1 MTKTDKPT
9 SKPKAKVSLSD
20 QIADVVVK
28 AVRTGGVTVGGAGAF
43 WSLFK
48 DSDIP
53 KALASGVIGLGISY
67 GASLLN
73 PVHKGNQD
81 RLTKAGEAANKAID
95 HGIAKVSGVE
105 EQYYRCQAWACRRQK
120 SEGVVQHDGIFMPLL
135 EEIYVPLELD
145 ASSLP
150 AGWRKF
156 PEQHLEKSA
165 RDGVCGHKIWD
176 LLGKTDQELTFRQIV
191 VLAWGGYGKTTLLK
205 HIAHT
210 YGMDQQGKYGVPR
223 RVPFLLVLRKHRD
236 RLAQE
241 QPPTLLELI
250 KNHHI
255 PDLPDSD
262 KLADLPEDWVQKQL
276 RQGKAV
282 VMLDGFDE
290 VASGQR
296 PAVARWINDQ
306 MRHYS
311 KSVFIVTSRPKAY
324 NEQEPADRLE
334 LSTRLWV
341 QDFNES
347 QRRDF
352 VEHWY
357 LCQERYA
364 RGGDTTPDVQKDAQD
379 AAEELLTQIEARQE
393 LKDLAKNPLLLN
405 MIVTFHRRFP
415 GMELPKR
422 RVELY
427 REICILQLRD
437 RPGARKLETCLIN
450 CEAQLILQRLAL
462 SMMEAHEERLDRSVL
477 VDCIDTYLAQ
487 QQETVQ
493 SKDFLAQV
501 VQISELLVEREP
513 GEFEFAH
520 LSLQEYLAAKQI
532 AEGKQEAFLYEH
544 LKNDWWKQTILLY
557 ASQVNPTPLIRE
569 ALHQEAIDLAYTIQ
583 QDTTKRLDLTADELA
598 AFQQLTP
605 QVENSRYATLEQLL
619 KNQQWYE
626 ADQETYR
633 LMITTVGKEDGQLLS
648 ENDLKTF
655 PCEDLQMVDQLWVQY
670 SKGKWGFSVQKKI
683 WEECGSPTIYNDK
696 WEKFGDRVGWR
707 SNGNWRAYPDLTFD
721 INKTLPG
728 EFPAVVLSV
737 GRGGGHWL
745 VGWATFLAQRLVDC
759 STRQS
764 REL

>member
-1 MTKTDKPT
+1 MTTTDKPDP
-9 SKPKAKVSLSD
+9 SSQPKISRSD
-20 QIADVVVK
+20 QIADFLIKLVM
-28 AVRTGGVTVGGAGAF
+28 TGGVTAGGAGAF

-53 KALASGVIGLGISY
+53 KAFASGVIGLGVSY

-73 PVHKGNQD
+73 PIHKGTQD

-95 HGIAKVSGVE
+95 YGFAKVSGVE

-120 SEGVVQHDGIFMPLL
+120 SEGVIQHDGIFLPLL

-156 PEQHLEKSA
+156 PDQPLEKSA

-176 LLGKTDQELTFRQIV
+176 LLDKTDQELTFRQIV

-210 YGMDQQGKYGVPR
+210 YGMDQQEDKYGVPR

-241 QPPTLLELI
+241 QPPTLPELI

-255 PDLPDSD
+255 PDLPDSA
-262 KLADLPEDWVQKQL
+262 KLADLPEDWVQKKL
-276 RQGKAV
+276 NRGEAV

-324 NEQEPADRLE
+324 TEQEPADRLE

-379 AAEELLTQIEARQE
+379 AAEELLAQIEARRE

-415 GMELPKR
+415 GVELPKR

-427 REICILQLRD
+427 REICTLQLRD

-462 SMMEAHEERLDRSVL
+462 SMMEAHEERLDRTAL
-477 VDCIDTYLAQ
+477 LDRIGTYLVQ
-487 QQETVQ
+487 QREKVQ
-493 SKDFLAQV
+493 PQDFLAQV
-501 VQISELLVEREP
+501 VQVSELLVEREP

-520 LSLQEYLAAKQI
+520 LSLQEYLAATQI
-532 AEGKQEAFLYEH
+532 ADDKQEALLYKH
-544 LKNDWWKQTILLY
+544 LQNDWWKQTILLY

-569 ALHQEAIDLAYTIQ
+569 ALRQEAVDLAYTIQ
-583 QDTTKRLDLTADELA
+583 QDTTKRLDLTAEELA
-598 AFQQLTP
+598 AFEKTTS
-605 QVENSRYATLEQLL
+605 QVETSRYANLETLLQT
-619 KNQQWYE
+619 QQWRE

-633 LMITTVGKEDGQLLS
+633 LMITTVGKEDGQFLNS
-648 ENDLKTF
+648 DDLKTF
-655 PCEDLQMVDQLWVQY
+655 PCEDLQMLDRLWVKY
-670 SKGKWGFSVQKKI
+670 SDGKWGFSVQKQI
-683 WEECGSPTIYNDK
+683 WEDCGSPTEIDEFKRMFCDLIGWTNNGK
-696 WEKFGDRVGWR
+696 WQNPTYDLKNSLDGELPWIRRISSLSLLSKSLLFLF
-707 SNGNWRAYPDLTFD
+707 SRAKMCSRKDL
-721 INKTLPG
+721 
-728 EFPAVVLSV
+728 
-737 GRGGGHWL
+737 
-745 VGWATFLAQRLVDC
+745 
-759 STRQS
+759 
-764 REL
+764 

>member
-20 QIADVVVK
+20 QIADVVIK
-28 AVRTGGVTVGGAGAF
+28 AVRTGGVTVGSAGAF

-53 KALASGVIGLGISY
+53 KAIASGVIGLGVSY

-81 RLTKAGEAANKAID
+81 RLTKAGKAANNAID

-105 EQYYRCQAWACRRQK
+105 EQYFLCQAWACRRQK
-120 SEGVVQHDGIFMPLL
+120 SEGVIQHNGIFLPLL

-156 PEQHLEKSA
+156 PDRHLEKSA

-205 HIAHT
+205 HIAYT
-210 YGMDQQGKYGVPR
+210 YGMDQQKDKYGVPR

-236 RLAQE
+236 RLAQD
-241 QPPTLLELI
+241 QPPTLPELI

-262 KLADLPEDWVQKQL
+262 KLADLPEDWVQKKL
-276 RQGKAV
+276 NRGEAV

-324 NEQEPADRLE
+324 TDQEPADCLE

-341 QDFNES
+341 QDFNEA

-364 RGGDTTPDVQKDAQD
+364 RGGDTTPDVQHDANA
-379 AAEELLTQIEARQE
+379 AAEELLAQIEARQE
-393 LKDLAKNPLLLN
+393 LQDLAKNPLLLN

-415 GMELPKR
+415 GVELPKR

-427 REICILQLRD
+427 REICTLQLRD

-450 CEAQLILQRLAL
+450 CDAQLILQRLAL
-462 SMMEAHEERLDRSVL
+462 SMMQAHEERLNGDTLLDR
-477 VDCIDTYLAQ
+477 IGTYLVQ
-487 QQETVQ
+487 QREKVPPQ
-493 SKDFLAQV
+493 DFLTQV

-520 LSLQEYLAAKQI
+520 LSLQEYLAATQI
-532 AEGKQEAFLYEH
+532 AGAKQEALLYKH

-569 ALHQEAIDLAYTIQ
+569 ALRQEAIDLAYTIQ
-583 QDTTKRLDLTADELA
+583 QDTTKWLDLTAEELA
-598 AFQQLTP
+598 AFEKTTS
-605 QVENSRYATLEQLL
+605 QVETSRYATLEQLL
-619 KNQQWYE
+619 QTQQWRE

-633 LMITTVGKEDGQLLS
+633 LMITAVGKEEGQFLDRD
-648 ENDLKTF
+648 DLKTF
-655 PCEDLQMVDQLWVQY
+655 PCEDLQMLDRLWVKY
-670 SKGKWGFSVQKKI
+670 SDGKWGFSVQKRI
-683 WEECGSPTIYNDK
+683 WEDCGSPTDYDGFVDK
-696 WEKFGDRVGWR
+696 FCDRIGWTNNGKWQNPTYDLQNFLKGELPFGLKVGMEGVNEGVI
-707 SNGNWRAYPDLTFD
+707 S
-721 INKTLPG
+721 
-728 EFPAVVLSV
+728 S
-737 GRGGGHWL
+737 
-745 VGWATFLAQRLVDC
+745 LAQRLVDC

-764 REL
+764 

>member
-1 MTKTDKPT
+1 MTKIDQSD
-9 SKPKAKVSLSD
+9 SKSENEDSKID
-20 QIADVVVK
+20 QFVDLVVK
-28 AVRTGGVTVGGAGAF
+28 ALKPGGLTVGSVGAF
-43 WSLFK
+43 WSLFV

-53 KALASGVIGLGISY
+53 KALASGLIGFMISL
-67 GASLLN
+67 GASFLK
-73 PVHKGNQD
+73 PIHKGTQD
-81 RLTKAGEAANKAID
+81 RLTKAGESANKALD
-95 HGIAKVSGVE
+95 HGLAKVSGVE

-120 SEGVVQHDGIFMPLL
+120 SEGVIQHDGIFLPLL

-145 ASSLP
+145 ASCLP

-156 PEQHLEKSA
+156 PDQPLEKSA
-165 RDGVCGHKIWD
+165 RDEVCGHKIWD
-176 LLGKTDQELTFRQIV
+176 LLGKTEQELTFRQIV

-210 YGMDQQGKYGVPR
+210 YGMDQQKDKYGVPR

-241 QPPTLLELI
+241 QPPTLPELI

-262 KLADLPEDWVQKQL
+262 KLADLPKDWVHNQL

-290 VASGQR
+290 VASEQR
-296 PAVARWINDQ
+296 PAVARWINEQ

-324 NEQEPADRLE
+324 NDQEPADRLE

-357 LCQERYA
+357 FCQERYA
-364 RGGDTTPDVQKDAQD
+364 RGGDTTPDVEHDAQ
-379 AAEELLTQIEARQE
+379 AASEELLTQIEARQE

-405 MIVTFHRRFP
+405 MIVTFHRRHP
-415 GMELPKR
+415 GAELPKR

-427 REICILQLRD
+427 REICTLQLRE
-437 RPGARKLETCLIN
+437 RPGARKLDTCLMQ
-450 CEAQLILQRLAL
+450 CDAQTILQMLAIT
-462 SMMEAHEERLDRSVL
+462 MMQEHEERLDRSTL
-477 VDCIDTYLAQ
+477 VDRLTTYL
-487 QQETVQ
+487 VQ
-493 SKDFLAQV
+493 KWEKVNPKEFCKQV

-520 LSLQEYLAAKQI
+520 LSLQEYLAATQI
-532 AEGKQEAFLYEH
+532 ADDKQEALLYEH
-544 LKNDWWKQTILLY
+544 LQNDWWKQTILLY

-569 ALHQEAIDLAYTIQ
+569 ALRQETIDLAYTIQ
-583 QDTTKRLDLTADELA
+583 QDTTKRLDLTAEELA
-598 AFQQLTP
+598 AFEQTTSE
-605 QVENSRYATLEQLL
+605 VETFRYATLEQLL
-619 KNQQWYE
+619 QTQKWRE

-633 LMITTVGKEDGQLLS
+633 LMITTMGKEEGQWLNS
-648 ENDLKTF
+648 DDLKTF
-655 PCEDLQMVDQLWVQY
+655 PTEDLQMLDLLWVRY
-670 SKGKWGFSVQKKI
+670 SDGKWGFSVQKQI
-683 WEECGSPTIYNDK
+683 WEDCGSLKDYDEFKKTFCNRI
-696 WEKFGDRVGWR
+696 GWTN
-707 SNGNWRAYPDLTFD
+707 NGTWQEPKYDLQNSLD
-721 INKTLPG
+721 GGLPWVWG
-728 EFPAVVLSV
+728 HA
-737 GRGGGHWL
+737 GGGRVLIWHL
-745 VGWATFLAQRLVDC
+745 FSRAKTCRL
-759 STRQS
+759 
-764 REL
+764 

>member
-1 MTKTDKPT
+1 MTKPNQPDPKFENEG
-9 SKPKAKVSLSD
+9 SKID
-20 QIADVVVK
+20 QFVDFVVK
-28 AVRTGGVTVGGAGAF
+28 ALKPGGLTVGSVGAF
-43 WSLFK
+43 WSLFV

-53 KALASGVIGLGISY
+53 KALASGLIGFMISL
-67 GASLLN
+67 GASFLK
-73 PVHKGNQD
+73 PIHKGTQD
-81 RLTKAGEAANKAID
+81 RLAKAGESANKALD
-95 HGIAKVSGVE
+95 HGLAKVSGVE

-120 SEGVVQHDGIFMPLL
+120 SEGVIQHDGIFLPLL

-150 AGWRKF
+150 AGWRTF
-156 PEQHLEKSA
+156 PDQHLEKSN
-165 RDGVCGHKIWD
+165 RDVVCGRKIWD
-176 LLGKTDQELTFRQIV
+176 LLSKTKREVTFRQIV

-210 YGMDQQGKYGVPR
+210 YGMDQQEDKYGVPR

-241 QPPTLLELI
+241 QPPTLPELI

-262 KLADLPEDWVQKQL
+262 KLADLPKDWVEKQL

-324 NEQEPADRLE
+324 TEQEPADRLE

-341 QDFNES
+341 QDFNEA

-364 RGGDTTPDVQKDAQD
+364 RGGDTTPDVQHDAQ
-379 AAEELLTQIEARQE
+379 AAAKELLTQIEARQE

-415 GMELPKR
+415 GVELPKR

-450 CEAQLILQRLAL
+450 CDAQLILQRLAL

-477 VDCIDTYLAQ
+477 LDRIGTYLVQ
-487 QQETVQ
+487 QREKVQ
-493 SKDFLAQV
+493 PQDFLTQV

-520 LSLQEYLAAKQI
+520 LSLQEYLAATQI
-532 AEGKQEAFLYEH
+532 ADAKQEALLYKH
-544 LKNDWWKQTILLY
+544 LQNDWWKQTILLY

-569 ALHQEAIDLAYTIQ
+569 ALSQKAIDLAYTIQ
-583 QDTTKRLDLTADELA
+583 QDTTKRLDLTAEELA
-598 AFQQLTP
+598 AFEKTTSE
-605 QVENSRYATLEQLL
+605 VETSRYATLEQLL
-619 KNQQWYE
+619 QTQQWRE

-633 LMITTVGKEDGQLLS
+633 LMITTVGKEDGQYLNS
-648 ENDLKTF
+648 DDLKTF
-655 PCEDLQMVDQLWVQY
+655 PCDDLQMLDRLWVKY
-670 SKGKWGFSVQKKI
+670 SDGKWGFSVQQRI
-683 WEECGSPTIYNDK
+683 WEECGSPTDYDEFK
-696 WEKFGDRVGWR
+696 RTFCDRIGWTN
-707 SNGNWRAYPDLTFD
+707 NGNWQVVTYDLQNSLD
-721 INKTLPG
+721 GELPEWSYFLRGYG
-728 EFPAVVLSV
+728 EWGYIWCMFSS
-737 GRGGGHWL
+737 
-745 VGWATFLAQRLVDC
+745 LAQRLVDC

-764 REL
+764 

>member
-1 MTKTDKPT
+1 MTKTDKPDPE
-9 SKPKAKVSLSD
+9 PKASLSD

-28 AVRTGGVTVGGAGAF
+28 ALRTGGVTVGGAGAF

-53 KALASGVIGLGISY
+53 KALASGVIGLGITY
-67 GASLLN
+67 GASLLS

-81 RLTKAGEAANKAID
+81 RLTKAGEAANNTID
-95 HGIAKVSGVE
+95 HGIAKAIGLE
-105 EQYYRCQAWACRRQK
+105 EQYFRCQAWACRRQK
-120 SEGVVQHDGIFMPLL
+120 SDGVIQHDGIFVPLL

-150 AGWRKF
+150 SGWRKWANKANDKA
-156 PEQHLEKSA
+156 PLDLV
-165 RDGVCGHKIWD
+165 RGRKIWD
-176 LLGKTDQELTFRQIV
+176 LLGKTKREITFRQIV

-210 YGMDQQGKYGVPR
+210 YGMNQQGKYGVPR
-223 RVPFLLVLRKHRD
+223 QVPFLLVLRKHRD
-236 RLAQE
+236 QIAQE
-241 QPPTLLELI
+241 QPPTLPELI

-255 PDLPDSD
+255 PYLPDSD
-262 KLADLPEDWVQKQL
+262 KLADLPEDWVQKKL
-276 RQGKAV
+276 RGGKAV

-324 NEQEPADRLE
+324 TKQEPADRLE

-341 QDFNES
+341 QDFNEA

-357 LCQERYA
+357 WCQERYA
-364 RGGDTTPDVQKDAQD
+364 RGGDTTPDVEHDAQA

-415 GMELPKR
+415 GVELPKR

-427 REICILQLRD
+427 REICTLQLRD
-437 RPGARKLETCLIN
+437 RPGARKLETCLLN

-462 SMMEAHEERLDRSVL
+462 SMMEAHEERLDGTTLLERIS
-477 VDCIDTYLAQ
+477 TYLVQ
-487 QQETVQ
+487 QREKVQ
-493 SKDFLAQV
+493 PQDFLAQV

-520 LSLQEYLAAKQI
+520 LSLQEYLAATQI
-532 AEGKQEAFLYEH
+532 AGAKQEALLYEH
-544 LKNDWWKQTILLY
+544 FQNDWWKQTILLY
-557 ASQVNPTPLIRE
+557 ASQVNPTQLIRE
-569 ALHQEAIDLAYTIQ
+569 ALRQKAIDLAYTIQ
-583 QDTTKRLDLTADELA
+583 QDTTKRLDLTAEELA
-598 AFQQLTP
+598 EFEQLTP
-605 QVENSRYATLEQLL
+605 QVETSRYAPLEQLL
-619 KNQQWYE
+619 QTQQWRE

-633 LMITTVGKEDGQLLS
+633 LMITTVGKEEGQGLNR
-648 ENDLKTF
+648 EDLETF
-655 PCEDLQMVDQLWVQY
+655 PCEDLQMLDRLWVEY
-670 SKGKWGFSVQKKI
+670 SDGKWGFSVQKRI
-683 WEECGSPTIYNDK
+683 WEECRSPTNYDEFK
-696 WEKFGDRVGWR
+696 RTFCDRIGWTN
-707 SNGNWRAYPDLTFD
+707 NGTWQNPTYDLQNSLD
-721 INKTLPG
+721 GELPG
-728 EFPAVVLSV
+728 WDV
-737 GRGGGHWL
+737 GED
-745 VGWATFLAQRLVDC
+745 GWVAYFSSLAQRLVDC
-759 STRQS
+759 STTQS
-764 REL
+764 

>member
-1 MTKTDKPT
+1 MTKTDKPDPN
-9 SKPKAKVSLSD
+9 SQPKISRSD
-20 QIADVVVK
+20 QIADFLIKLVM
-28 AVRTGGVTVGGAGAF
+28 AGGVTAGGAGAF

-48 DSDIP
+48 DSDML
-53 KALASGVIGLGISY
+53 KAFASGVIGVGISL
-67 GASLLN
+67 GASFLK
-73 PVHKGNQD
+73 PIHKGTQD
-81 RLTKAGEAANKAID
+81 RLAKAGESANKALD
-95 HGIAKVSGVE
+95 HGLAKVSGVE
-105 EQYYRCQAWACRRQK
+105 EQYFRCQAWACRRQK
-120 SEGVVQHDGIFMPLL
+120 SEGVRQHDGIFLPLL

-156 PEQHLEKSA
+156 PDQHLEKSA
-165 RDGVCGHKIWD
+165 HDGACGHKIWD
-176 LLGKTDQELTFRQIV
+176 LLGKTGREVTFRQIV

-210 YGMDQQGKYGVPR
+210 YGMDQQKDKYGVPR

-241 QPPTLLELI
+241 QPPTLPELI

-262 KLADLPEDWVQKQL
+262 KLADLPKDWVEKQL

-324 NEQEPADRLE
+324 TEQKPANRLE

-379 AAEELLTQIEARQE
+379 AAKELLTQIEARQE

-405 MIVTFHRRFP
+405 MIVSFHRRNP
-415 GMELPKR
+415 GAELPKR

-427 REICILQLRD
+427 REICTLQLRD
-437 RPGARKLETCLIN
+437 RPGARELETCLIN
-450 CEAQLILQRLAL
+450 CDAQLILQRLAL
-462 SMMEAHEERLDRSVL
+462 SMMEAHEERLDRSIL
-477 VDCIDTYLAQ
+477 LDRIGTYLVQ
-487 QQETVQ
+487 QREKVHPQ
-493 SKDFLAQV
+493 DFLTQV
-501 VQISELLVEREP
+501 VQVSELLVEREP

-520 LSLQEYLAAKQI
+520 LSLQEYLAATQI
-532 AEGKQEAFLYEH
+532 ADDKQESLLYKY
-544 LKNDWWKQTILLY
+544 LQNDWWKQTILLY
-557 ASQVNPTPLIRE
+557 ASQVNPTPLIRK
-569 ALHQEAIDLAYTIQ
+569 ALSQEAIDLAYTIQ
-583 QDTTKRLDLTADELA
+583 QDTTKRLDLTAEELA
-598 AFQQLTP
+598 AFEKTTS
-605 QVENSRYATLEQLL
+605 QVETSRYATLEQLL
-619 KNQQWYE
+619 QTQQWRK

-633 LMITTVGKEDGQLLS
+633 LIITTIGKEEGQGLS
-648 ENDLKTF
+648 GDDLKNF
-655 PCEDLQMVDQLWVQY
+655 PCEDLQMLDRLWVKY
-670 SKGKWGFSVQKKI
+670 SDGKWGFSVQKRI
-683 WEECGSPTIYNDK
+683 WEECGSPTDYDGFKRTFCDRIGWTNNGK
-696 WEKFGDRVGWR
+696 WQNPTYDLQN
-707 SNGNWRAYPDLTFD
+707 SLNGE
-721 INKTLPG
+721 LPM
-728 EFPAVVLSV
+728 AVRKRKREEIISS
-737 GRGGGHWL
+737 
-745 VGWATFLAQRLVDC
+745 LAQRLVDC

-764 REL
+764 

>member
-1 MTKTDKPT
+1 MTKPNQPDPKFENEG
-9 SKPKAKVSLSD
+9 SKID
-20 QIADVVVK
+20 QFVDFVVK
-28 AVRTGGVTVGGAGAF
+28 ALKPGGLTVGSVGAF
-43 WSLFK
+43 WSLFV

-53 KALASGVIGLGISY
+53 KALASGLIGFMISL
-67 GASLLN
+67 GASFLK
-73 PVHKGNQD
+73 PIHKGTQD
-81 RLTKAGEAANKAID
+81 RLAKAGESANKALD
-95 HGIAKVSGVE
+95 HGLAKVSGVE

-120 SEGVVQHDGIFMPLL
+120 SEGVIQHDGIFLPLL

-150 AGWRKF
+150 AGWRTF
-156 PEQHLEKSA
+156 PDQHLEKSN
-165 RDGVCGHKIWD
+165 RDVVCGRKIWD
-176 LLGKTDQELTFRQIV
+176 LLSKTKREVTFRQIV

-210 YGMDQQGKYGVPR
+210 YGMDQQEDKYGVPR

-241 QPPTLLELI
+241 QPPTLPELI

-262 KLADLPEDWVQKQL
+262 KLADLPKDWVEKQL

-324 NEQEPADRLE
+324 TEQEPADRLE

-341 QDFNES
+341 QDFNEA

-364 RGGDTTPDVQKDAQD
+364 RGGDTTPDVQHDAQ
-379 AAEELLTQIEARQE
+379 AAAKELLTQIEARQE

-415 GMELPKR
+415 GVELPKR

-450 CEAQLILQRLAL
+450 CDAQLILQRLAL

-477 VDCIDTYLAQ
+477 LDRIGTYLVQ
-487 QQETVQ
+487 QREKVQ
-493 SKDFLAQV
+493 PQDFLTQV

-520 LSLQEYLAAKQI
+520 LSLQEYLAATQI
-532 AEGKQEAFLYEH
+532 ADAKQEALLYKH
-544 LKNDWWKQTILLY
+544 LQNDWWKQTILLY

-569 ALHQEAIDLAYTIQ
+569 ALSQKAIDLAYTIQ
-583 QDTTKRLDLTADELA
+583 QDTTKRLDLTAEELA
-598 AFQQLTP
+598 AFEKTTSE
-605 QVENSRYATLEQLL
+605 VETSRYATLEQLL
-619 KNQQWYE
+619 QTQQWRE

-633 LMITTVGKEDGQLLS
+633 LMITTVGKEDGQFLNS
-648 ENDLKTF
+648 HDLKTF
-655 PCEDLQMVDQLWVQY
+655 PCEDLQMLDRLWVKY
-670 SKGKWGFSVQKKI
+670 SDGKWGFSVQKRI
-683 WEECGSPTIYNDK
+683 WEECGSPTDYN
-696 WEKFGDRVGWR
+696 EFTRTFCDRIGWTN
-707 SNGNWRAYPDLTFD
+707 NGNWQEEPTYDLQNSLD
-721 INKTLPG
+721 GELPG
-728 EFPAVVLSV
+728 IFSKVGLGGVLFS
-737 GRGGGHWL
+737 R
-745 VGWATFLAQRLVDC
+745 AKTCRL
-759 STRQS
+759 
-764 REL
+764 

>member
-48 DSDIP
+48 ESDIP
-53 KALASGVIGLGISY
+53 KAVASGVIGLGITY

-73 PVHKGNQD
+73 PVHKGNHI
-81 RLTKAGEAANKAID
+81 RLNRWGETLDKAID
-95 HGIAKVSGVE
+95 HLLAKFIGVE
-105 EQYYRCQAWACRRQK
+105 KRYFRCQALACRRQK
-120 SEGVVQHDGIFMPLL
+120 SEGVIQHDGIFLPLL

-156 PEQHLEKSA
+156 PDQPLEKSA
-165 RDGVCGHKIWD
+165 RDGGCGRKIWD
-176 LLGKTDQELTFRQIV
+176 LLGKTKQEITFRQIV

-210 YGMDQQGKYGVPR
+210 YGMDQQEDKYGVSR

-241 QPPTLLELI
+241 EPPSLPELI

-262 KLADLPEDWVQKQL
+262 KLADLPKDWVEKQL
-276 RQGKAV
+276 RKGKAV

-324 NEQEPADRLE
+324 TEQEPADRLE

-341 QDFNES
+341 QDFNED
-347 QRRDF
+347 QRQDF

-364 RGGDTTPDVQKDAQD
+364 RGGDTTPDVEHDAQA

-415 GMELPKR
+415 GVELPKR

-427 REICILQLRD
+427 REICTLQLRD

-462 SMMEAHEERLDRSVL
+462 SMMEAHEERLDRTAL
-477 VDCIDTYLAQ
+477 LDRIGTYLVQ
-487 QQETVQ
+487 QREKVQ
-493 SKDFLAQV
+493 PQDFLAQV
-501 VQISELLVEREP
+501 VQVSELLVEREP
-513 GEFEFAH
+513 KEFEFAH
-520 LSLQEYLAAKQI
+520 LSLQEYLAATQI
-532 AEGKQEAFLYEH
+532 ADDKQEALLYDH
-544 LKNDWWKQTILLY
+544 LQNDWWKQTILLY

-569 ALHQEAIDLAYTIQ
+569 ALRQEAVDLAYTIQ
-583 QDTTKRLDLTADELA
+583 QDTTKRLDLTAEELA
-598 AFQQLTP
+598 AFEKTTS
-605 QVENSRYATLEQLL
+605 QVETSRYANLETLLQT
-619 KNQQWYE
+619 QQWRE

-633 LMITTVGKEDGQLLS
+633 LMITTVGKEDGQYLNS
-648 ENDLKTF
+648 DDLKTF
-655 PCEDLQMVDQLWVQY
+655 PCDDLQMLDRLWVKY
-670 SKGKWGFSVQKKI
+670 SDGKWGFSVQKRI
-683 WEECGSPTIYNDK
+683 WEECGSPTDYNEFTRTFCDRIGWTNNGK
-696 WEKFGDRVGWR
+696 WQNPTYDLENSLDGELPGFGLVRRRGGVVGWCC
-707 SNGNWRAYPDLTFD
+707 SSLLSHKDL
-721 INKTLPG
+721 
-728 EFPAVVLSV
+728 
-737 GRGGGHWL
+737 
-745 VGWATFLAQRLVDC
+745 
-759 STRQS
+759 
-764 REL
+764 

>member
-1 MTKTDKPT
+1 MTKTDKSNPKPANES
-9 SKPKAKVSLSD
+9 SKID
-20 QIADVVVK
+20 QFVDLVVK
-28 AVRTGGVTVGGAGAF
+28 ALKPGGLTVGSVGAF
-43 WSLFK
+43 WSLFV

-53 KALASGVIGLGISY
+53 KALASGLIGSMISL
-67 GASLLN
+67 GASFLGPLSKGI
-73 PVHKGNQD
+73 HKKVE
-81 RLTKAGEAANKAID
+81 KAGKEANEALD
-95 HGIAKVSGVE
+95 HRFAQVSGVE
-105 EQYYRCQAWACRRQK
+105 EQYFRCQAWDCRRQK
-120 SEGVVQHDGIFMPLL
+120 SEGVIQHDGIFLPLL

-156 PEQHLEKSA
+156 PDQPLEKSA

-210 YGMDQQGKYGVPR
+210 YGMDQQEDKYGVLR

-241 QPPTLLELI
+241 QPPTLPELI

-262 KLADLPEDWVQKQL
+262 KLADLPKDWVEKKL
-276 RQGKAV
+276 NEGEAV

-324 NEQEPADRLE
+324 TEQEPADRLE

-341 QDFNES
+341 QDFNED
-347 QRRDF
+347 QRQDF

-379 AAEELLTQIEARQE
+379 AAEELLAQIEARQE

-415 GMELPKR
+415 GVELPKR

-427 REICILQLRD
+427 REICTLQLRD

-462 SMMEAHEERLDRSVL
+462 SMMEAHEERLDRTAL
-477 VDCIDTYLAQ
+477 LDRIGTYLVQ
-487 QQETVQ
+487 QREKVQ
-493 SKDFLAQV
+493 PQDFLSQV
-501 VQISELLVEREP
+501 VQVSELLVEREP

-520 LSLQEYLAAKQI
+520 LSLQEYLAATQI
-532 AEGKQEAFLYEH
+532 ADDKQEALLYDH
-544 LKNDWWKQTILLY
+544 LQNDWWKQTILLY

-569 ALHQEAIDLAYTIQ
+569 ALRQEAVDLAYTIQ
-583 QDTTKRLDLTADELA
+583 QDTTKRLDLTAEELA
-598 AFQQLTP
+598 AFEKTTS
-605 QVENSRYATLEQLL
+605 QVETSRYANLETLLQT
-619 KNQQWYE
+619 QQWHE

-633 LMITTVGKEDGQLLS
+633 LMITTVGKEDGQFLNS
-648 ENDLKTF
+648 DDLKTF
-655 PCEDLQMVDQLWVQY
+655 PCEDLQMLDRLWVKY
-670 SKGKWGFSVQKKI
+670 SDGKWGFSVQKRI
-683 WEECGSPTIYNDK
+683 WEDCGSPTDYDEFKRTFCDRIGWTNNGK
-696 WEKFGDRVGWR
+696 WQNPTYDLENSLDGELPFGFGGYVRDEGISLLSRK
-707 SNGNWRAYPDLTFD
+707 DL
-721 INKTLPG
+721 
-728 EFPAVVLSV
+728 
-737 GRGGGHWL
+737 
-745 VGWATFLAQRLVDC
+745 
-759 STRQS
+759 
-764 REL
+764 

>member
-9 SKPKAKVSLSD
+9 PKPKAKVSLSD

-28 AVRTGGVTVGGAGAF
+28 AVRTGGVMVGGAGAF

-53 KALASGVIGLGISY
+53 KAIASGVIGLGISY

-105 EQYYRCQAWACRRQK
+105 EQYFRCQAWACRRQK
-120 SEGVVQHDGIFMPLL
+120 SEGVSQHDGIFLPLL

-150 AGWRKF
+150 AGWRTF
-156 PEQHLEKSA
+156 PDQHLEKSA
-165 RDGVCGHKIWD
+165 RDEVCGHKIWD
-176 LLGKTDQELTFRQIV
+176 LLSKTKREVTFRQIV

-210 YGMDQQGKYGVPR
+210 YGMDQQEDKYGVPR

-241 QPPTLLELI
+241 QPPTLPELI

-262 KLADLPEDWVQKQL
+262 KLVDLPEDWVEKQL

-324 NEQEPADRLE
+324 NDQEPADRLE

-341 QDFNES
+341 QDFNED

-415 GMELPKR
+415 GVELPKR

-427 REICILQLRD
+427 REICTLQLRD

-450 CEAQLILQRLAL
+450 CDAQLILQRLAL
-462 SMMEAHEERLDRSVL
+462 SMMEQHEERLDRSTL
-477 VDCIDTYLAQ
+477 LDRMGTYLVQ
-487 QQETVQ
+487 QREKVPPQ
-493 SKDFLAQV
+493 DFLAQV
-501 VQISELLVEREP
+501 VQVSELLVEREP

-520 LSLQEYLAAKQI
+520 LSLQEYLAATQI
-532 AEGKQEAFLYEH
+532 ADEKQEALLYKH
-544 LKNDWWKQTILLY
+544 LQNDWWKQTILLY

-569 ALHQEAIDLAYTIQ
+569 ALRQQVIDLAYTIQ
-583 QDTTKRLDLTADELA
+583 QDTTKRLDLTAEELA
-598 AFQQLTP
+598 AFEKTTS
-605 QVENSRYATLEQLL
+605 QVETSRYANLEQLL
-619 KNQQWYE
+619 QTQQWRE
-626 ADQETYR
+626 ADQENYR
-633 LMITTVGKEDGQLLS
+633 LMLTTVGKEEGQWL
-648 ENDLKTF
+648 NIDDIKTF
-655 PCEDLQMVDQLWVQY
+655 PCEDLQMLDRLWVKY
-670 SKGKWGFSVQKKI
+670 SDGKWGFSVQKRI
-683 WEECGSPTIYNDK
+683 WEECGSPTD
-696 WEKFGDRVGWR
+696 FGFRETFCDRIGWTN
-707 SNGNWRAYPDLTFD
+707 NGTWQEPTYDLQNSLD
-721 INKTLPG
+721 GELP
-728 EFPAVVLSV
+728 VLGVIWGS
-737 GRGGGHWL
+737 L
-745 VGWATFLAQRLVDC
+745 L
-759 STRQS
+759 S
-764 REL
+764 RKDL